1 MPNPK
6 WLVIAKNEFR
16 VTTSPIRSLR
26 RYYPLMLA
34 GLFGAWVFYL
44 APMLVRSLMSDFE
57 GLIVSEIAVAVFEII
72 LFMFSVFLTII
83 PVSNALK
90 EEGIGQIE
98 LMLKAPVRPGDVL
111 VGEFVG
117 KTPLYAIFAIVFAG
131 LFTALLTP
139 LGLNYLQ
146 TTLIIFMAFIT
157 CLGSFWIGTVIAAV
171 ARTTIG
177 RTAKGKDIGK
187 AMSFI
192 LILPLVAVMYMMM
205 NGNLFVLL
213 ADPGTN
219 GLVKTVLGLFPSSWA
234 AEVIVA
240 FALNPSNIGAVSTLT
255 LTRVGGMIVFMATA
269 LAVGW
274 MVADRAFSLE
284 PTELGVTVVGADGA
298 FYQTVRLLGGGG
310 SFGSLLVS
318 TFKDYSRRLENLS
331 QMGYVVGLLVIMN
344 FTFVDDASGAQMIGM
359 LMATLMSLFFCAEAT
374 IRGKETLFI
383 FRKTP
388 SGVSRFMKAKVLQAW
403 LIVIPL
409 IFAIWGFSAL
419 RFNLAFSAPFL
430 MEMGGAL
437 LVAMANALMALGLSF
452 TNPAYSQKSPAYM
465 INLQVGVFLVMG
477 TLIIPDLVFHMPWLH
492 LPLAWAVGLV
502 LFFLGY
508 RKMSSME

>member
-6 WLVIAKNEFR
+6 WLVIAKNEYR
-16 VTTSPIRSLR
+16 VATSSIRSLR
-26 RYYPLMLA
+26 RYYLLMLV

-44 APMLVRSLMSDFE
+44 APMMVRSLMGDFE
-57 GLIVSEIAVAVFEII
+57 GLIVSEIAVALFEII

-83 PVSNALK
+83 PVSNALR
-90 EEGIGQIE
+90 EDGVGQVE

-111 VGEFVG
+111 VGEFIG
-117 KTPLYAIFAIVFAG
+117 KTPLYTIFAIVFAG

-139 LGLNYLQ
+139 LGLSGIQ

-187 AMSFI
+187 AMAFI
-192 LILPLVAVMYMMM
+192 LVLPLVALMYAMM
-205 NGNLFVLL
+205 NGNLFVILS
-213 ADPGTN
+213 DPGTN

-240 FALNPSNIGAVSTLT
+240 FALNPSNISAVLTLT
-255 LTRVGGMIVFMATA
+255 LTRVGGMIVFMTAA
-269 LAVGW
+269 LAIGW
-274 MVADRAFSLE
+274 MVTGRAYSLE
-284 PTELGVTVVGADGA
+284 PTNLGVTVVGADGA
-298 FYQTVRLLGGGG
+298 FYRTIKLLGGGG

-318 TFKDYSRRLENLS
+318 AFKDYSRRLENLS
-331 QMGYVVGLLVIMN
+331 QIGYIVGLLVILN
-344 FTFVDDASGAQMIGM
+344 FTFVDDASGAQIMGLM
-359 LMATLMSLFFCAEAT
+359 MATVLSLFLCAETT

-383 FRKTP
+383 YRKTP
-388 SGVSRFMKAKVLQAW
+388 SGVSRFMKAKIMQAW
-403 LIVIPL
+403 FIVIPL
-409 IFAIWGFSAL
+409 MVAIWGFSAF
-419 RFNLAFSAPFL
+419 RFNLAFSVPFL
-430 MEMGGAL
+430 MEMGSAL

-452 TNPAYSQKSPAYM
+452 TNPAYSQKSTAYM
-465 INLQVGVFLVMG
+465 INFQVVAFLVMG
-477 TLIIPDLVFHMPWLH
+477 TLIIPDVVLHMPWLH
-492 LPLAWAVGLV
+492 LPLAWIVGLV